1 MAHLILLYGQSAT
14 GKTHLSRRL
23 SKDLHLPVL
32 GVDRVK
38 EMLWD
43 NGFPDET
50 NKDIAKVV
58 GGMSFQAV
66 LAITAAYLASGNSLI
81 LDLHRR
87 EDLVAVKTIAEGN
100 GAVFYAI
107 KLVIATEALR
117 HQRYNERLRGPD
129 RHPGH
134 NDSED
139 DHNGP
144 PRAYVDI
151 IQPDR
156 IIDTTDF
163 GEETYQALLTTLGGD
178 QAITRQEH
186 PEWATE
192 GDENA

>member
-14 GKTHLSRRL
+14 GKTHLSCRL
-23 SKDLHLPVL
+23 NKDLHLPVL

-58 GGMSFQAV
+58 GDMSFQAV
-66 LAITAAYLASGNSLI
+66 LAITAAYLASGNSLL

-87 EDLVAVKTIAEGN
+87 EDLVAVKAIAEGN
-100 GAVFYAI
+100 GAAFYAI
-107 KLVIATEALR
+107 KLVVATEALR

-144 PRAYVDI
+144 PRAYVDA
-151 IQPDR
+151 IQPD
-156 IIDTTDF
+156 ITIDTTDF
-163 GEETYQALLTTLGGD
+163 TEQAYQELLATLRGR
-178 QAITRQEH
+178 QVITH
-186 PEWATE
+186 PDE
-192 GDENA
+192 GAN